1 MWKLCHCSRR
11 TLNVHDA
18 IWVFGSRP
26 RCGEHCYIMALARHR
41 RVELQRRL
49 ECARIPLAS
58 PDDANLAA
66 G

>member
-1 MWKLCHCSRR
+1 MWELCHCSRR
-11 TLNVHDA
+11 TLNLRDA
-18 IWVFGSRP
+18 IWVFGSRAC
-26 RCGEHCYIMALARHR
+26 CGEHCYNMALARHC
-41 RVELQRRL
+41 RVELQRRQ